1 MAAAFDELEC
11 LEALEDLDA
20 ADQQDIPRRCITDR
34 MNLSH
39 SLHDEEFIKRF
50 RLSKTTALNLLDKLQ
65 IQETRDGR

>member
-1 MAAAFDELEC
+1 MSAAFDELEC

-34 MNLSH
+34 MNLFH
-39 SLHDEEFIKRF
+39 SLHDEFIKRF